1 MSCKDCND
9 CKCTDPWHKSSPVQE
24 YEDRKSVTLQD
35 FKFALLALV
44 RKDWDE
50 VETYWR
56 SLQED
61 QTEELKDDVSTLRRR
76 IKELE
81 QQIAKELR

>member
-24 YEDRKSVTLQD
+24 YEDRRSISRMDWANLTND
-35 FKFALLALV
+35 FCYGLDFE
-44 RKDWDE
+44 D
-50 VETYWR
+50 
-56 SLQED
+56 LQED
-61 QTEELKDDVSTLRRR
+61 RTEELRDDVSTLRRR
-76 IKELE
+76 LKELE